1 MIKKVLAGALA
12 IAVSIL
18 IIRLAFFLLGVVFH
32 LVMFALFV
40 GIVLALA
47 IPLYLYIRKE
57 FIK

>member
-12 IAVSIL
+12 VAVSIL
-18 IIRLAFFLLGVVFH
+18 LIRLAFFLMGVVFH

-40 GIVLALA
+40 GIVFALA